1 MSKRS
6 VRFSSSTK
14 DGHDG
19 DEPPP
24 PSKRSRM
31 MMMKDDD
38 DDEYDRKPAAA
49 AAAASAKPNKTKTK
63 NKQQR
68 YRPNEDE
75 LDDIDEWDEKEDDD
89 EGFDGTIPTESQ
101 LIEAKRQRRQKRVFG
116 GGEDDTTHIDNETS
130 LATEGVKIE
139 PFHMRDEEND
149 GMGYFDGDTYIF
161 RKQPADDDGEPDA
174 WADSLRDEDGN
185 PTTDLAR
192 DTVPKVAS
200 SSSGRKSSQENLD
213 DWTKEQLYG
222 RILPL
227 VSDTETVAKAIRR
240 YGQIV
245 KQQRKQKGGGG
256 GKNKKYQSSSSKDGG
271 GGGDDE
277 DDEDDNNLAKSCLD
291 DLTGAANALLL
302 QGDVDIYDTTRA
314 DILRMFP
321 SSTSSSIGQNGG
333 MKSSTTTN
341 TTSTSSPSNNKQ
353 KVQWEYMGNQD
364 NQLHGPF
371 TTQQMLDWVSSGY
384 FVGPQRVKIRTIS
397 EQQEEEE
404 PPQEKKRPELSTE
417 EDLLADLMDD
427 DDDDDDDEKEK
438 EERPAKKLK
447 NNIVKGEWLWSNEID
462 YKKYF

>member
-31 MMMKDDD
+31 TMMNDDDD

-49 AAAASAKPNKTKTK
+49 AAVKPNKKKT
-63 NKQQR
+63 KQQR

-75 LDDIDEWDEKEDDD
+75 LDDIDEWDENEDDD

-116 GGEDDTTHIDNETS
+116 RGEDDTTHIDNETS
-130 LATEGVKIE
+130 LAAEGVKIE

-161 RKQPADDDGEPDA
+161 RKQAADDDGEPDA

-192 DTVPKVAS
+192 DTVPTVVS

-245 KQQRKQKGGGG
+245 KQQRKQTGGG
-256 GKNKKYQSSSSKDGG
+256 GKKKKYQSSSAKDDGG
-271 GGGDDE
+271 GDKDE
-277 DDEDDNNLAKSCLD
+277 DEDDNNLAKSCLD

-333 MKSSTTTN
+333 TTTN
-341 TTSTSSPSNNKQ
+341 TTSISSPSNNKQ

-397 EQQEEEE
+397 EEEE

-427 DDDDDDDEKEK
+427 DDDDDEKQK

-462 YKKYF
+462 YKTYF